1 MSKKDWTILEILK
14 WTTDFFSSKNIPE
27 AKFDA
32 EVLLSYALNIKRL
45 DLYLKHNDIL
55 KIDEIERFKN
65 FIKKR
70 IEHIPVAYIIEKKEF
85 MNCTIKVSSD
95 VLIPRYETEIL
106 VEEAIKIF
114 DNFYKNNE
122 KVNILDL
129 CTGSGNIV
137 ISMAKALKKYK
148 EKIFFYAVDISE
160 KALSI
165 AEENSFY
172 NETSENVRF
181 ILGDLFRPIY
191 SYPLEGA
198 LDIIISNPPYIR
210 TKDIKFL
217 SPDVKKEPI
226 LALDGGEDGLKFY
239 RKIIK
244 ESGVFLKN
252 NGFLILEIDD
262 ILAKSIFELLE
273 KHNFYDIKI
282 QKDYNSLERVVFAR
296 KKNIG

>member
-129 CTGSGNIV
+129 CTGSGNMV

-160 KALSI
+160 KALLAFFVLIPLINVSKFNSKTVAIFTSTAKLHMLVPLSI
-165 AEENSFY
+165 S
-172 NETSENVRF
+172 
-181 ILGDLFRPIY
+181 PI
-191 SYPLEGA
+191 
-198 LDIIISNPPYIR
+198 
-210 TKDIKFL
+210 
-217 SPDVKKEPI
+217 
-226 LALDGGEDGLKFY
+226 
-239 RKIIK
+239 
-244 ESGVFLKN
+244 
-252 NGFLILEIDD
+252 
-262 ILAKSIFELLE
+262 
-273 KHNFYDIKI
+273 
-282 QKDYNSLERVVFAR
+282 
-296 KKNIG
+296 